1 MDAQSLNLAQRA
13 VTALETMANPGM
25 SAGDWVAL
33 GVGLSQC
40 LLIAWGLWLMHKS
53 NASREAQNALQQ
65 KRHEESTTTQ
75 QRLHEES
82 TTTQQRRHEE
92 STTTQQRL
100 HEENMAAQAQ
110 HHEENMTAQQRR
122 HEENMT
128 AQQQHHEESI
138 MALKELIRRT
148 ASKDAA

>member
-1 MDAQSLNLAQRA
+1 MDEQSLNLAQRA

-65 KRHEESTTTQ
+65 
-75 QRLHEES
+75 
-82 TTTQQRRHEE
+82 RRHEE
-92 STTTQQRL
+92 STTTQQRR

-148 ASKDAA
+148 ASKDVA

>member
-13 VTALETMANPGM
+13 VAALETMANPGM

-65 KRHEESTTTQ
+65 KRHEE
-75 QRLHEES
+75 R

>member
-1 MDAQSLNLAQRA
+1 MDEQSLNLAQRA

-53 NASREAQNALQQ
+53 NASREAQNTLQQ

-82 TTTQQRRHEE
+82 TTTQQRR
-92 STTTQQRL
+92 

>member
-13 VTALETMANPGM
+13 VAALETMANPGM

-65 KRHEESTTTQ
+65 QRHEEN
-75 QRLHEES
+75 

-92 STTTQQRL
+92 STTTQQRR
-100 HEENMAAQAQ
+100 HEENMAAQTQ